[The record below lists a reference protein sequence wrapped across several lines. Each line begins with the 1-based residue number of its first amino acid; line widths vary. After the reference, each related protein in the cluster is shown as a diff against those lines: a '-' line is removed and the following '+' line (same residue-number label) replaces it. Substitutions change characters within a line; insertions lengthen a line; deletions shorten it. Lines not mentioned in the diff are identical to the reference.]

1 MLMVNLRMDATVVK
15 ESMII
20 QWTCEVYSNCIQTIF
35 DREKMK
41 VFSTV
46 ETFGINQA
54 GLADTVLQML

>member
-1 MLMVNLRMDATVVK
+1 MDATVVK

>member
-1 MLMVNLRMDATVVK
+1 MQQLSKKAWSSSGHVK
-15 ESMII
+15 YVLI
-20 QWTCEVYSNCIQTIF
+20 VYKLF
-35 DREKMK
+35 FREKIK